1 MKAERESHREFWLER
16 GAAASAGAIA
26 TLGHAPF
33 HVVPLYLVAIV
44 ILVRLLDRA
53 ALRPRRVA
61 AAFGMGWWFA
71 IGHFA
76 TGLHWISSAFLYDFG
91 VWGPLFGGAAIV
103 LLAAFLACFWGVGSA
118 LAMMLWTSDMRRV
131 PIFAAAVALSEWLR
145 GNAFTGFPWLLPGY
159 VWPAGEPMSQLASL
173 VGVYGL
179 STLTLLLAASPAILF
194 DAETKPLRR
203 LAPVLAAALVFA
215 LSWGWGWRRLAEPS
229 PHAPDLPV
237 VRVADSGMSQADKW
251 AERPDQEWRVL
262 QRYLEASG
270 SASEADIVI
279 WPEGAI
285 PSVNSYA
292 LENPPLLNALAVAM
306 GERALVLGL
315 TRRAS
320 RGERFVH
327 YNSAVVINSANGVA
341 EIADI
346 YDKHRLVP
354 FGEYIPFW
362 RLVSGFNIAPLQR
375 IGTGFEPGTNPPR
388 RINLADAPAA
398 TILICYEAIFPGLAP
413 SRDDRPGWIISVT
426 NDAWFG
432 DGAGPW
438 QHFAIARY
446 RAIETGLPMA
456 RAASGGVSA
465 IVDAHGRVVA
475 AHQGAGFSQA
485 RLPASLPA
493 TLHARLGLMTAAGFI
508 VILTLLRVFPIT
520 WRATTRGSIRSAAVN
535 EVRKPDEEESRT
547 SGADGL

>member
-1 MKAERESHREFWLER
+1 VNAERENLPKVWLER
-16 GAAASAGAIA
+16 GAAAMAGAIA

-33 HVVPLYLVAIV
+33 HVVALYVIAIV

-53 ALRPRRVA
+53 ALRPKRIA
-61 AAFGMGWWFA
+61 AAFALGWCFA

-91 VWGPLFGGAAIV
+91 VWGPLFGGAAIL
-103 LLAAFLACFWGVGSA
+103 LLAALLACFWGLGSA

-159 VWPAGEPMSQLASL
+159 VWPPGEPMSQLASL

-179 STLTLLLAASPAILF
+179 SALTLLLAASPAVLF
-194 DAETKPLRR
+194 DAGIKPLRR
-203 LAPVLAAALVFA
+203 LAPVLAVALVFA
-215 LSWGWGWRRLAEPS
+215 PSWAWGWRRLAEPT
-229 PHAPDLPV
+229 PRALDLPV

-251 AERPDQEWRVL
+251 AERPDQEWRVV

-270 SASEADIVI
+270 SANEADIVI

-292 LENPPLLNALAVAM
+292 LENEALLDALAAAM

-315 TRRAS
+315 TRREP

-327 YNSAVVINSANGVA
+327 YNSAVVINGASGAA
-341 EIADI
+341 EIVDI

-375 IGTGFEPGTNPPR
+375 IGAGFEPGARAPR
-388 RINLADAPAA
+388 RIMLANAPAA

-413 SRDDRPGWIISVT
+413 AGDDRPGWIISVT

-432 DGAGPW
+432 NGVGPS

-446 RAIETGLPMA
+446 RAIESGLPIA

-465 IVDAHGRVVA
+465 IVDPQGRVIDA
-475 AHQGAGFSQA
+475 NRGAGYAEA
-485 RLPASLPA
+485 RLPAPLPV
-493 TLHARLGLMTAAGFI
+493 TVYARFGLAASAL
-508 VILTLLRVFPIT
+508 VALVLALLRLALP
-520 WRATTRGSIRSAAVN
+520 RPHRHACG
-535 EVRKPDEEESRT
+535 
-547 SGADGL
+547 

>member
-1 MKAERESHREFWLER
+1 MKAERENHPKVWLER
-16 GAAASAGAIA
+16 GAAAMAGAIA

-33 HVVPLYLVAIV
+33 HVAPLYVVAIV
-44 ILVRLLDRA
+44 ILVQLLDRA
-53 ALRPRRVA
+53 ALRPRRIA

-76 TGLHWISSAFLYDFG
+76 TGLHWISSAFRYDFG
-91 VWGPLFGGAAIV
+91 AWGPLLGGAAIL
-103 LLAAFLACFWGVGSA
+103 LLAALLACFWGLGSA
-118 LAMMLWTSDMRRV
+118 LAMTLWTRDMRRV
-131 PIFAAAVALSEWLR
+131 PIFAAAVAFSEWLR

-179 STLTLLLAASPAILF
+179 SALTLLLAASPALLF
-194 DAETKPLRR
+194 DAGAKPLRR
-203 LAPVLAAALVFA
+203 LAPVLAGALVFA
-215 LSWGWGWRRLAEPS
+215 LSWAWGSRRLAEPS
-229 PHAPDLPV
+229 PHAQDLPV

-262 QRYLEASG
+262 RRYLEASG
-270 SASEADIVI
+270 PASEADIII

-285 PSVNSYA
+285 PSVNAYA
-292 LENPPLLNALAVAM
+292 LEHPLLLDALAAAM

-315 TRRAS
+315 TRRAP
-320 RGERFVH
+320 RGEGFVH

-341 EIADI
+341 EVADI

-375 IGTGFEPGTNPPR
+375 IGTGFEPGARAPR
-388 RINLADAPAA
+388 RIMLADAPAA

-413 SRDDRPGWIISVT
+413 AGDDRPGWIISLT

-432 DGAGPW
+432 DGAGPS

-465 IVDAHGRVVA
+465 IVDAHGRVVVA
-475 AHQGAGFSQA
+475 NQGAGFAQA
-485 RLPASLPA
+485 RLPGSLPA
-493 TLHARLGLMTAAGFI
+493 TLYARFGLMIAATI
-508 VILTLLRVFPIT
+508 ILILTLLRFFPIT
-520 WRATTRGSIRSAAVN
+520 WPATTSRSVRSAAIN
-535 EVRKPDEEESRT
+535 EVRKPNEGDSRT
-547 SGADGL
+547 RGADGL

>member
-1 MKAERESHREFWLER
+1 MNAKKDSDHKVWLER
-16 GAAASAGAIA
+16 GAAAMAGAIA

-33 HVVPLYLVAIV
+33 HVVPLYVVAIV
-44 ILVRLLDRA
+44 LLVRLLDRA
-53 ALRPRRVA
+53 ALRPKRVA
-61 AAFGMGWWFA
+61 AASGLGWWFA
-71 IGHFA
+71 AGHFA
-76 TGLHWISSAFLYDFG
+76 TGLHWISSAFLYEFG
-91 VWGPLFGGAAIV
+91 VWGPLLGGAAIL
-103 LLAAFLACFWGVGSA
+103 LLAALLACFWGLGSA
-118 LAMMLWTSDMRRV
+118 LAMTLWTRDMRRV

-159 VWPAGEPMSQLASL
+159 VWPAGESMSQLASL

-179 STLTLLLAASPAILF
+179 SALTLLLAASPALLF

-203 LAPVLAAALVFA
+203 LAPVIAGALAFG
-215 LSWGWGWRRLAEPS
+215 LSWGWGWRRLTEPS
-229 PHAPDLPV
+229 PQALDLPV

-270 SASEADIVI
+270 PASEADIVI

-285 PSVNSYA
+285 PAVNSYA
-292 LENPPLLNALAVAM
+292 LENASLLNALAAAM

-315 TRRAS
+315 TRRAP

-327 YNSAVVINSANGVA
+327 YNSAVVINSASGVA
-341 EIADI
+341 EVADI

-375 IGTGFEPGTNPPR
+375 IGAGFEPGARAPR
-388 RINLADAPAA
+388 RIVLADAPAA

-413 SRDDRPGWIISVT
+413 AGDDRPGWIISVT

-432 DGAGPW
+432 DGAGPS

-475 AHQGAGFSQA
+475 AHQGAGYAQA
-485 RLPASLPA
+485 RLPSSLPA
-493 TLHARLGLMTAAGFI
+493 PLYARFGLMSAAPLI
-508 VILTLLRVFPIT
+508 LILTLLRFFPIRRDDSLALAFSKL
-520 WRATTRGSIRSAAVN
+520 RARARRSPN
-535 EVRKPDEEESRT
+535 
-547 SGADGL
+547 

>member
-1 MKAERESHREFWLER
+1 MKAARDSDHKAWLER
-16 GAAASAGAIA
+16 AAAASAGAIA

-33 HVVPLYLVAIV
+33 HIVPLYVVAVV

-53 ALRPRRVA
+53 ALRPRRIA
-61 AAFGMGWWFA
+61 SAFGVGWWFA

-91 VWGPLFGGAAIV
+91 VWGPLFGGGAIL
-103 LLAAFLACFWGVGSA
+103 LLAALLACFWGLGSA
-118 LAMMLWTSDMRRV
+118 LAMTLWTSDMRRV
-131 PIFAAAVALSEWLR
+131 PIFAVAVALSEWLR

-159 VWPAGEPMSQLASL
+159 VWPAGEPTSQLASL

-179 STLTLLLAASPAILF
+179 SALTLLLAASPAVLF
-194 DAETKPLRR
+194 DSGIKPLRR
-203 LAPVLAAALVFA
+203 LAPVLAGALVLA
-215 LSWGWGWRRLAEPS
+215 LSWGWGWRRLAEP
-229 PHAPDLPV
+229 PPNALDLPV

-270 SASEADIVI
+270 LASEADIVI

-292 LENPPLLNALAVAM
+292 LENPLLLDALAAAL

-315 TRRAS
+315 TRRAP
-320 RGERFVH
+320 RGEGFVH

-375 IGTGFEPGTNPPR
+375 IGTGFEPGSAAPR
-388 RINLADAPAA
+388 PIILPGAPTA
-398 TILICYEAIFPGLAP
+398 TILICYEAIFPALTPDGE
-413 SRDDRPGWIISVT
+413 DRPGWIISVT

-432 DGAGPW
+432 AGVGPS

-446 RAIETGLPMA
+446 RAIESGLPMA

-465 IVDAHGRVVA
+465 IVDAHGRVMASNHGGGFAQAPIPA
-475 AHQGAGFSQA
+475 ALAETPYSRFG
-485 RLPASLPA
+485 LLA
-493 TLHARLGLMTAAGFI
+493 TAPLVLLIA
-508 VILTLLRVFPIT
+508 LLRFLPRPPR
-520 WRATTRGSIRSAAVN
+520 RAPARPPR
-535 EVRKPDEEESRT
+535 EE
-547 SGADGL
+547 L